1 MNLKSLT
8 FSKKGAL
15 PVPYIVAMILAV
27 IVIAIVV
34 YWLFFSAGEGGNAIT
49 DATCVAKKMKYCNEW
64 RLNSW
69 GEMPGGDKE
78 FSAGCNDVKDDRS
91 SYYAPEC
98 CSVDW
103 AQNGLSE
110 LECKSS

>member
-1 MNLKSLT
+1 MNFRSLG

-27 IVIAIVV
+27 VVIAIVV
-34 YWLFFSAGEGGNAIT
+34 YWLFFAYGEGGNAIT

-69 GEMPGGDKE
+69 GDLPGGKE
-78 FSAGCNDVKDDRS
+78 FSASCESVKDNRG

-98 CSVDW
+98 CSIDW
-103 AQNGLSE
+103 AIDGLSE
-110 LECKSS
+110 SECMS